1 MKKALFFLSLVFSLL
16 LAGGCAKEPLNLE
29 GTRWSRINDGFGGFE
44 YSRYD
49 LSFSSGGE
57 VVLEIYSGSTV
68 SKTVKGTYT
77 YQKKQSEAQLSGLE
91 WEETKNNNTYIFRNS
106 YLGTQNKN
114 KLWVEVEGTYG
125 SFSIS
130 FDPA

>member
-49 LSFSSGGE
+49 LSFSSGTF
-57 VVLEIYSGSTV
+57 S
-68 SKTVKGTYT
+68 
-77 YQKKQSEAQLSGLE
+77 
-91 WEETKNNNTYIFRNS
+91 R
-106 YLGTQNKN
+106 
-114 KLWVEVEGTYG
+114 
-125 SFSIS
+125 SFSCTNCLLL
-130 FDPA
+130 